1 MQERKLVCYIIFMG
15 KIFVLATPIG
25 NLKDITLRGL
35 EVLKEADFI
44 LAEDTRVVSKLLGH
58 YDIKKPVISFFEHSP
73 KSKTE
78 EIIKLL
84 TEGRNLVLLSDA
96 GTPNLSDPG
105 YSLINA
111 VLKKFG
117 SNIQIIPIPGP
128 SSLTALISISHFPLN
143 EFVFMGFPPSKKGR
157 EKFFGQVTNESRPV
171 ILFESTYRILK
182 TLQALTKGNPSRE
195 MILAKELTKVF
206 EKTWR
211 GSVLEINQIISKLS
225 KDEIKGEF
233 VLALNYVE

>member
-1 MQERKLVCYIIFMG
+1 MG
-15 KIFVLATPIG
+15 KLFVLATPIG

-44 LAEDTRVVSKLLGH
+44 LAEDTRVVSKLLSH

>member
-1 MQERKLVCYIIFMG
+1 MG
-15 KIFVLATPIG
+15 KLFVLATPIG

-44 LAEDTRVVSKLLGH
+44 LAEDTRVVSKLLSH

-128 SSLTALISISHFPLN
+128 SSLTALTSISHFPLN

>member
-84 TEGRNLVLLSDA
+84 KDGRNLVLLSDA

-111 VLKKFG
+111 VLEKFDQDV
-117 SNIQIIPIPGP
+117 QIIPIPGP

-143 EFVFMGFPPSKKGR
+143 EFVFMGFPPAKKGR
-157 EKFFGQVTNESRPV
+157 EKFFGQVANESRPV
-171 ILFESTYRILK
+171 ILFESTHRLLK
-182 TLQALTKGNPSRE
+182 TLEALAKGNPSRE

-206 EKTWR
+206 ERTWR
-211 GSVLEINQIISKLS
+211 GRVENVYNELS
-225 KDEIKGEF
+225 RLPKENLKGEF
-233 VLALNYVE
+233 VMALR

>member
-1 MQERKLVCYIIFMG
+1 MSNKLYFMG
-15 KIFVLATPIG
+15 KLFVLATPIG

-44 LAEDTRVVSKLLGH
+44 LAEDTRVVSKLLSH

-73 KSKTE
+73 KSKTD

-84 TEGRNLVLLSDA
+84 KEGRNLVFVSDA

-105 YSLINA
+105 HALIRS
-111 VLKKFG
+111 VTEKFG
-117 SNIQIIPIPGP
+117 DIVPIIPIPGP
-128 SSLTALISISHFPLN
+128 SSLTAIISISHFPLN
-143 EFVFMGFPPSKKGR
+143 EFVFLGFPPSKKGR
-157 EKFFGQVTNESRPV
+157 EKFFQAVATEEKPV
-171 ILFESTYRILK
+171 ILFESTHRVLK
-182 TLQALTKGNPSRE
+182 TLEALTKGNPSRE
-195 MILAKELTKVF
+195 MVLGKELTKKF
-206 EKTWR
+206 ERIWR

-233 VLALNYVE
+233 VLALDYGQ